1 MKTLKDSSE
10 IQEAARILDELA
22 GPAAWSPPRTP
33 GFMRRSAPQPA
44 PAPRQAPPRPS
55 APAAPTQLPPPPPEG
70 ETRGARLEN
79 VLYAMCKRGGFKGA
93 VIADDDGLP
102 LAVFNSPVQEE
113 AISAFTIVLGDALSK
128 AAKLLDQH
136 DANNISMDINY
147 TDKVVLRRFFINEIP
162 SYLMVICSQEVDE
175 RGEIELSIDQ
185 VAGILH
191 AR

>member
-10 IQEAARILDELA
+10 ILEAARILDELA
-22 GPAAWSPPRTP
+22 GPEAWIPFRKSGLGRQPL
-33 GFMRRSAPQPA
+33 PA
-44 PAPRQAPPRPS
+44 PAPKSAPPRPAS
-55 APAAPTQLPPPPPEG
+55 PPGAPDLLPPPEG

-79 VLYAMCKRGGFKGA
+79 LLYAMCKRGGFKGA
-93 VIADDDGLP
+93 IIADDDGLP
-102 LAVFNSPVQEE
+102 LAIYNSPVQEA
-113 AISAFTIVLGDALSK
+113 AISAFTIVLGDALAK

-147 TDKVVLRRFFINEIP
+147 TDKVVLRRFFIDEIP

-185 VAGILH
+185 IAGILQV
-191 AR
+191 R